1 MVTITELARLCGV
14 SRSTVSAVLNGKP
27 GVREKTRQK
36 VLGCI
41 REHNYERGLVA
52 KALVSELSR
61 MIGVLIPDIRHRFYT
76 EVLSGI
82 SAVLE
87 SQGYNILYHRAVPH
101 GNGYRQRLAAIKA
114 HRPAGSIIVKGTHAR
129 SAEDIEGILETGTP
143 LVTVERIE
151 GIETHAVCYD
161 NRRAA
166 RLAPDYVF
174 DMGHRR
180 VTYLAGSAPWGA
192 SKERKLGFM
201 ESLVEHELDFDGS
214 MTMEISEPSEEGGYK
229 ATLKVLSDPETRPT
243 ALVCFNDLTAM
254 GAYRAAYEL
263 GLRIPDDVSVI
274 GFDGIDF
281 CETLGPP
288 LTTVSIFP
296 EKLGRAAAE
305 LLLEV
310 IQRDNRGGVLTR
322 EIEPKLIER
331 QSVIRV

>member
-1 MVTITELARLCGV
+1 MVTISEMARLCGV

-36 VLGCI
+36 VLECI

-52 KALVSELSR
+52 KSLVSELSR
-61 MIGVLIPDIRHRFYT
+61 MIGVFVPDVGRRFYK
-76 EVLSGI
+76 EIIYGI
-82 SAVLE
+82 NAVLD
-87 SQGYNILYHRAVPH
+87 SHDYHMLYHGAGHH
-101 GNGYRQRLAAIKA
+101 GGTYQEQLSAIKA
-114 HRPAGSIIVKGTHAR
+114 YGPAGSIIVKGTHAR
-129 SAEDIEGILETGTP
+129 SVEDIQDVLETGAP
-143 LVTVERIE
+143 VVTVERIE
-151 GIETHAVCYD
+151 GAETHAVCYD
-161 NRRAA
+161 SRRAA

-174 DMGHRR
+174 EMGHRR
-180 VTYLAGSAPWGA
+180 VTYLAGSASWGA

-214 MTMEISEPSEEGGYK
+214 MTMEISEPFVEGGYEG
-229 ATLKVLSDPETRPT
+229 ALKVLSDPETRPT

-254 GAYRAAYEL
+254 GVYRAAYEL
-263 GLRIPDDVSVI
+263 SLRIPDDVSVI
-274 GFDGIDF
+274 GFDGIDL
-281 CETLGPP
+281 CEALGPP

-310 IQRDNRGGVLTR
+310 IQRDNRGGFLTR

>member
-1 MVTITELARLCGV
+1 MVTIKELARLCGV

-36 VLGCI
+36 VLECI

-52 KALVSELSR
+52 KSLVSELSR
-61 MIGVLIPDIRHRFYT
+61 MIGVFVPDVGRRFYK
-76 EVLSGI
+76 EIIYGI
-82 SAVLE
+82 NAVLE
-87 SQGYNILYHRAVPH
+87 SQDYHMLYHGAGH
-101 GNGYRQRLAAIKA
+101 QSGTHQEQLSAIKTY
-114 HRPAGSIIVKGTHAR
+114 RPAGSIIVKGDHAR
-129 SAEDIEGILETGTP
+129 SAEDIRDILETGAP

-151 GIETHAVCYD
+151 GVETHAVCYD

-201 ESLVEHELDFDGS
+201 ESLVEHELDFDGA
-214 MTMEISEPSEEGGYK
+214 MTVETPGTAEGGYE
-229 ATLKVLSDPETRPT
+229 AALSVLSDPETRPT

-254 GAYRAAYEL
+254 GVYRAAYEL
-263 GLRIPDDVSVI
+263 GLRIPDDISVI

-281 CETLGPP
+281 CEMLGPP

-322 EIEPKLIER
+322 EIEPKLVER

>member
-1 MVTITELARLCGV
+1 MVTISELARLSGV

-36 VLGCI
+36 VLECI

-52 KALVSELSR
+52 KSLVRELSR
-61 MIGVLIPDIRHRFYT
+61 MIGVLVPDVRRRFYT
-76 EVLSGI
+76 EIIYGI

-87 SQGYNILYHRAVPH
+87 SDGYHMLYHRAGPQSDT
-101 GNGYRQRLAAIKA
+101 YRQQLSAIKA
-114 HRPAGSIIVKGTHAR
+114 YRPAGSIVVKGTHAR
-129 SAEDIEGILETGTP
+129 SVEDIHGVLETGAP

-151 GIETHAVCYD
+151 DVETHAVCYD
-161 NRRAA
+161 TRRAA

-174 DMGHRR
+174 GMGHRR

-201 ESLVEHELDFDGS
+201 ESLVEHELDFDGT
-214 MTMEISEPSEEGGYK
+214 MTVETPGTAEGGYQ
-229 ATLKVLSDPETRPT
+229 AALNILSNSETRPT
-243 ALVCFNDLTAM
+243 ALICFNDITAM

-281 CETLGPP
+281 CEMLGPP

-296 EKLGRAAAE
+296 ERLGRAAAE

-331 QSVIRV
+331 ESVRRV

>member
-1 MVTITELARLCGV
+1 MVTITELASLCGV

-36 VLGCI
+36 VLECI

-52 KALVSELSR
+52 KSLVSELSR
-61 MIGVLIPDIRHRFYT
+61 MIGVFVPDVGRRFYK
-76 EVLSGI
+76 EIIYGI
-82 SAVLE
+82 NAVLE
-87 SQGYNILYHRAVPH
+87 SHDYHMLYHGAGH
-101 GNGYRQRLAAIKA
+101 HSGTYQEQLSAIKA
-114 HRPAGSIIVKGTHAR
+114 YGPAGSIIVKGTHAR
-129 SAEDIEGILETGTP
+129 SVEDIQDILETGAP
-143 LVTVERIE
+143 VVTVERIE
-151 GIETHAVCYD
+151 GAETHAVCYD

-174 DMGHRR
+174 EMGHRR

-201 ESLVEHELDFDGS
+201 ESLVEHELDFDGT
-214 MTMEISEPSEEGGYK
+214 MTVETPGTAEGGYE
-229 ATLKVLSDPETRPT
+229 AALSVLSDPETRPT

-254 GAYRAAYEL
+254 GVYRAAYEL

-274 GFDGIDF
+274 GFDGIDL
-281 CETLGPP
+281 CEALGPP

-310 IQRDNRGGVLTR
+310 IQRDNRGGFLTR

-331 QSVIRV
+331 QSVRKV